1 MGRAGAYWDTRTTL
15 YPQFQRATLNLI
27 ESATALKV
35 DNPCPGVHQQ
45 RDNQAVQS
53 YDTIQAALAAI
64 RSSEKHMSEQHTQD
78 LSKNQNKDHAHVK
91 SRLLRA
97 YLPSSQSAKP
107 NRQSGAQLK
116 QTSVQ
121 SHLLREVV
129 GNQHRNNEAVY
140 A

>member
-91 SRLLRA
+91 SRLLRG
-97 YLPSSQSAKP
+97 PSHPRITDNPNCKP
-107 NRQSGAQLK
+107 AI
-116 QTSVQ
+116 
-121 SHLLREVV
+121 
-129 GNQHRNNEAVY
+129 NQPISNDGY
-140 A
+140 P